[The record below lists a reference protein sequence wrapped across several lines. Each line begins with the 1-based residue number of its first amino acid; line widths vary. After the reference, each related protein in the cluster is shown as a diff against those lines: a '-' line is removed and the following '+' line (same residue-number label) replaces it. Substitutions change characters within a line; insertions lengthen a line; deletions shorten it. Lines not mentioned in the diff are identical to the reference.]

1 MIMYMIQCFRDS
13 FTLKL
18 KKVSDEKINPR
29 FLSTTD
35 KGQLSLKGIFKSFE
49 SRTHKPTL
57 TL

>member
-1 MIMYMIQCFRDS
+1 MYMIQCFRDS